1 MNLHGIFPTEE
12 ELKEMIQM
20 VDRNS
25 NGTIDLE
32 EFVQMMLDITKAI
45 PEGEN
50 DIEQAFKIF
59 DKVSTFY
66 FILLI
71 ETLLSIPPQDGDGLI
86 TAEEIRVTMTG
97 LGENLSETELTSMV
111 AEADL
116 NGDGYIDFSEFS
128 SLMKNKFGLCGGS
141 NISQRF

>member
-1 MNLHGIFPTEE
+1 MLLCLQIMNLHGIFPTEE

-25 NGTIDLE
+25 NGTIDLD
-32 EFVQMMLDITKAI
+32 EFVQMMLNITKAI

-66 FILLI
+66 FKK
-71 ETLLSIPPQDGDGLI
+71 T
-86 TAEEIRVTMTG
+86 RFKKRWV
-97 LGENLSETELTSMV
+97 LTIKGV
-111 AEADL
+111 FER
-116 NGDGYIDFSEFS
+116 
-128 SLMKNKFGLCGGS
+128 KNT
-141 NISQRF
+141 

>member
-25 NGTIDLE
+25 NGTIDCE

-45 PEGEN
+45 PEGED

-59 DKVSTFY
+59 DKVNTFY
-66 FILLI
+66 FIDKN
-71 ETLLSIPPQDGDGLI
+71 SP
-86 TAEEIRVTMTG
+86 
-97 LGENLSETELTSMV
+97 
-111 AEADL
+111 L
-116 NGDGYIDFSEFS
+116 NS
-128 SLMKNKFGLCGGS
+128 SSGWRRSDHCGGDQS
-141 NISQRF
+141 DDDGTGRESLRD

>member
-1 MNLHGIFPTEE
+1 MTESQQPLEMRAWDEEKLRDAFELFDADKDGEINAAELQKVLRSSNLLLSLVKRVMMLLQIMNLHGIFPTEE

-45 PEGEN
+45 PEGED

-59 DKVSTFY
+59 DKVSTF
-66 FILLI
+66 F
-71 ETLLSIPPQDGDGLI
+71 
-86 TAEEIRVTMTG
+86 
-97 LGENLSETELTSMV
+97 
-111 AEADL
+111 
-116 NGDGYIDFSEFS
+116 
-128 SLMKNKFGLCGGS
+128 
-141 NISQRF
+141 

>member
-25 NGTIDLE
+25 NGTIDCE

-59 DKVSTFY
+59 DKVNTFY
-66 FILLI
+66 
-71 ETLLSIPPQDGDGLI
+71 
-86 TAEEIRVTMTG
+86 
-97 LGENLSETELTSMV
+97 
-111 AEADL
+111 
-116 NGDGYIDFSEFS
+116 
-128 SLMKNKFGLCGGS
+128 C
-141 NISQRF
+141 

>member
-1 MNLHGIFPTEE
+1 
-12 ELKEMIQM
+12 MIQM

-66 FILLI
+66 FIDKNSPLN
-71 ETLLSIPPQDGDGLI
+71 SSPGWRWSDHSGGDQSDDD
-86 TAEEIRVTMTG
+86 RTG
-97 LGENLSETELTSMV
+97 RE
-111 AEADL
+111 
-116 NGDGYIDFSEFS
+116 
-128 SLMKNKFGLCGGS
+128 SL
-141 NISQRF
+141 RD